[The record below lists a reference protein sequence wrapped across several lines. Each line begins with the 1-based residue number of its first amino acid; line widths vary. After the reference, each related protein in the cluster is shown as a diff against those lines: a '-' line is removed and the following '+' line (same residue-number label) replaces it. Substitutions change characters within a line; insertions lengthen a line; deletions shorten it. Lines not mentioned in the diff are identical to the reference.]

1 MAMTIEPL
9 GETMAAEVTGV
20 DLAVP
25 VDNEVARAFYQ
36 ALVEHM
42 VLCIRDQDL
51 TPAQYGQASHLFG
64 APKLQVL
71 RSNRLEE
78 APEVSVVS
86 NTNEIGGDKPHV
98 LATYWHTD
106 DSYLAVP
113 AKATM
118 LYARELPSEG
128 GDTQFIN
135 CHAVLEAMP
144 EALRQQIEGRRAVHV
159 YRSRRAG
166 ADVAVRTE
174 EEREETPDVVHSL
187 IRTHPESGRQA
198 LYINPNRIERIDGMD
213 EAESDTLLDELYE
226 FAFQD
231 RFQYHHKWRL
241 GDVVIWDNRCT
252 VHRAMADFDVAQ
264 PRVMLRVLLE
274 GTVPV

>member
-9 GETMAAEVTGV
+9 SDVMAAEATGV
-20 DLAVP
+20 DLAKL
-25 VDNEVARAFYQ
+25 DRATARELSR
-36 ALVEHM
+36 ALVEHLA
-42 VLCIRDQDL
+42 LCIRDQDL
-51 TPAQYGQASHLFG
+51 TPAQYGTASHIFG

-71 RSNRLEE
+71 RSNRLDDV
-78 APEVSVVS
+78 PEVSVIS
-86 NTNEIGGDKPHV
+86 TTNEIGGEQPHV
-98 LATYWHTD
+98 RATHWHTD

-118 LYARELPSEG
+118 LYPRELPSTG

-144 EALRQQIEGRRAVHV
+144 AALRRRIEGLRAVHV

-166 ADVAVRTE
+166 AKVAERTDD
-174 EEREETPDVVHSL
+174 ERRETPDVVHPL
-187 IRTHPESGRQA
+187 VRTHPESGRQA
-198 LYINPNRIERIDGMD
+198 LYINPNRIERIAGMD
-213 EAESDTLLDELYE
+213 EAESDTLLDELYA
-226 FAFQD
+226 FAFQE
-231 RFQYHHKWRL
+231 RFQYHHEWRL

-252 VHRAMADFDVAQ
+252 MHRAMADFDIQ
-264 PRVMLRVLLE
+264 EPRAMHRVLLE